1 MRNRF
6 RDSTSSVALA
16 AAAVSAVIAVSMTR
30 TAGQAARPART
41 ADGKPNF
48 SGIWRGPDPVQ
59 RDTAVSSE
67 KGGSGCVS

>member
-6 RDSTSSVALA
+6 RDSTISVAL
-16 AAAVSAVIAVSMTR
+16 AAVSAVIAVSMTR

-41 ADGKPNF
+41 AEGKSNF

-67 KGGSGCVS
+67 HGGS